1 MTIAMFVVVLLLA
14 VAIGL
19 YSRVGAGKSTADF
32 LVGGRSFGSVVVF
45 IMVVGEVYSIGT
57 IIGFPGG
64 VYAHGVGFAVWF
76 MGYILLGYPIGYFL
90 LPLLWKAGRQ
100 YDAMTLPDIFRGHF
114 NSRPLELTSA
124 LVGVV
129 FLIPW
134 AQLQLTGLE
143 VALNGLGL
151 GLTPL
156 VTVLI
161 GVGISLVFVL
171 LSGIRAPAFV
181 SFLKDFALIAVIL
194 VVAGFVLNKVPNV
207 ATIITHANVGTEHT
221 TIPGGAPMLN
231 TVSTLLFQTIGFY
244 MFPFVIQAVLS
255 GKSPVSIRRTQIVMP
270 LYMLMYPFILLT
282 SFFAIS
288 AVPGLTGAGT
298 NLAFIEVARQLLPG
312 WLVGVVAGGA
322 ALCAIVVLAASAL
335 VIGTLFSRNVLT
347 NISEV
352 RQKSMTQVVIVVYL
366 VISIVL
372 TLVVPTIMGTLINTA
387 YYGLTQL
394 VVPVLLMIFPTRVR
408 PGVMA
413 AGLAVGALTSIG
425 IYLSGATLG
434 GLNIGVPALAANLL
448 VVGIGRLV
456 APAAGPTRS
465 LAARRRTLPTDATTS
480 AHAIHHV
487 AKKESHS

>member
-1 MTIAMFVVVLLLA
+1 MTIVAFVVVLLVA
-14 VAIGL
+14 VGIGL
-19 YSRVGAGKSTADF
+19 YSRVGAGTSTADF
-32 LVGGRSFGSVVVF
+32 LVGGRSFGSIVVF

-64 VYAHGVGFAVWF
+64 VYADGAGFAVWF

-90 LPLLWKAGRQ
+90 LPLLWKAGRK
-100 YDAMTLPDIFRGHF
+100 YNAMTLPDTFRGHF
-114 NSRPLELTSA
+114 HSRPLELTAA
-124 LVGVV
+124 LVSVV

-161 GVGISLVFVL
+161 GVGISLIFVL

-181 SFLKDFALIAVIL
+181 SFLKDFALIGVIL
-194 VVAGFVLNKVPNV
+194 VVAGFVLTKVPNIT
-207 ATIITHANVGTEHT
+207 TIVTHANVSSQHS
-221 TIPGGAPMLN
+221 TIAAGEPMIN
-231 TVSTLLFQTIGFY
+231 TISTLLFQTIGFY

-255 GKSPVSIRRTQIVMP
+255 AKSPVSVRRTQIAMP
-270 LYMLMYPFILLT
+270 IYMLMYPFILLT
-282 SFFAIS
+282 AYFAIS
-288 AVPGLTGAGT
+288 AVPGLKGADT

-335 VIGTLFSRNVLT
+335 VIGTLVSRNVMT
-347 NISEV
+347 GVTEAK
-352 RQKSMTQVVIVVYL
+352 QKPVTRAVIVVYL
-366 VISIVL
+366 LVSIVL
-372 TLVVPTIMGTLINTA
+372 TLVVPSIMGTLINTS
-387 YYGLTQL
+387 YYGITQL
-394 VVPVLLMIFPTRVR
+394 IVPVALMVFPTRVR

-413 AGLAVGALTSIG
+413 TGLACGALTAIG

-434 GLNIGVPALAANLL
+434 GLNIGVPSLAANLL
-448 VVGIGRLV
+448 VIGIGRLI
-456 APAAGPTRS
+456 APAVTPSRS
-465 LAARRRTLPTDATTS
+465 IASRNRPTDATSVTHEEK
-480 AHAIHHV
+480 AEDKL
-487 AKKESHS
+487 KKEAHI

>member
-1 MTIAMFVVVLLLA
+1 MTIVMFVVVLLLA

-32 LVGGRSFGSVVVF
+32 MVGGRSFGSVMVF

-64 VYAHGVGFAVWF
+64 VYANGVGFAVWF

-90 LPLLWKAGRQ
+90 LPLLWKAGRK
-100 YDAMTLPDIFRGHF
+100 YNAMTLPDIFRGHF
-114 NSRPLELTSA
+114 KSRPLELTSA
-124 LVGVV
+124 LIAVI
-129 FLIPW
+129 FLVPW

-156 VTVLI
+156 ATVLI

-194 VVAGFVLNKVPNV
+194 VVAGFVLYKVPNV
-207 ATIITHANVGTEHT
+207 ATIVADANVGSAHT
-221 TIPGGAPMLN
+221 TIPAGVPMVS
-231 TVSTLLFQTIGFY
+231 TISTLLFQTLGFY

-255 GKSPVSIRRTQIVMP
+255 GKSPISIRRTQIAMP

-288 AVPGLTGAGT
+288 AVPGLTGADT
-298 NLAFIEVARQLLPG
+298 NLAFIEVARQLLPD
-312 WLVGVVAGGA
+312 WLVGLVAGGA

-335 VIGTLFSRNVLT
+335 VIGTLFSRNVLPHV
-347 NISEV
+347 SEAK
-352 RQKSMTQVVIVVYL
+352 QKPLTQVVIFVYL
-366 VISIVL
+366 AVSIVL
-372 TLVVPTIMGTLINTA
+372 TLVVPTIMGTLINTS
-387 YYGLTQL
+387 YYGLTQFI
-394 VVPVLLMIFPTRVR
+394 VPVVLMIFPTRVR

-413 AGLAVGALTSIG
+413 IGLAVGALASIG

-448 VVGIGRLV
+448 VLVIGRLV
-456 APAAGPTRS
+456 APAATASPS
-465 LAARRRTLPTDATTS
+465 LAARRRTLPSDASDKTNKVGAS
-480 AHAIHHV
+480 
-487 AKKESHS
+487 